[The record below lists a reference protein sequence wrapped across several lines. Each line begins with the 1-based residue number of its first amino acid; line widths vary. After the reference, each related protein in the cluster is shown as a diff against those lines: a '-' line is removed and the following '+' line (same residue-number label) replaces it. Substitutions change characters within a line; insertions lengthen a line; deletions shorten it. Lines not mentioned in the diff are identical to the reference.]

1 MFTVELGVCLWSK
14 AVIGGPSR
22 NREHTHSQYTYG
34 LLTGMLVRINMD
46 GYKYKIIQEER
57 QAWKA
62 QYEASVEF
70 YIDSKQ
76 LKGLAKNELEW
87 PSQSSDWNPIGI
99 IWQYL
104 RNGK

>member
-1 MFTVELGVCLWSK
+1 
-14 AVIGGPSR
+14 
-22 NREHTHSQYTYG
+22 
-34 LLTGMLVRINMD
+34 MLVRINMD

-99 IWQYL
+99 SWQYL